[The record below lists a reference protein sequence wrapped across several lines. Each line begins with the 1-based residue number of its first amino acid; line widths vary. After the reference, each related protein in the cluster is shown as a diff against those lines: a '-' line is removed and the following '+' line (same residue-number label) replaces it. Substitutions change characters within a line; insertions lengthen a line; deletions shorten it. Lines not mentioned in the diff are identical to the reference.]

1 MIRCIAID
9 DEPLA
14 LDVLE
19 DFIAQVP
26 FLELVKTCQ
35 SAVEA
40 LELLHKEKI
49 QLIFLD
55 IQMPQIS
62 GVQFLKSLEKRP
74 KVIFTTAYSDYAL
87 EGFNL
92 DAVDYLLKPFTFER
106 FLKAVNKAYQQINL
120 QPAEAGSAPPETV
133 QPVPKDYMFVK
144 SGYDIIKVRYDEIR
158 YIEGLKDYVKI
169 HTDGKTIVSLMSMK
183 ALVEE
188 LPDNFVRVHRSFI
201 VNFERITLVQKRKV
215 HIQQVEIPIGEV
227 YRDAFLEKL
236 KQER

>member
-19 DFIAQVP
+19 DFVQQVP
-26 FLELVKTCQ
+26 FLELVRTCQ

-40 LELLHKEKI
+40 LEILHQENI

-62 GVQFLKSLEKRP
+62 GVQFLKSLERRP
-74 KVIFTTAYSDYAL
+74 KVIFTTAYPDYAL

-106 FLKAVNKAYQQINL
+106 FLKAVNKAYQQINIMNTGENV
-120 QPAEAGSAPPETV
+120 AEK
-133 QPVPKDYMFVK
+133 PVTKDYMFVK
-144 SGYDIIKVRYDEIR
+144 SGYDIIRIQYNDIR

-183 ALVEE
+183 ILAEE
-188 LPDNFVRVHRSFI
+188 LPQQFVRIHRSFI
-201 VNFERITLVQKRKV
+201 VNFERITLVQKKKV
-215 HIQQVEIPIGEV
+215 HIQSVEIPIGEV
-227 YRDAFLEKL
+227 YREAFLDKL
-236 KQER
+236 RQER

>member
-40 LELLHKEKI
+40 LELLHQEKI

-62 GVQFLKSLEKRP
+62 GVQFLRSLDQRP

-106 FLKAVNKAYQQINL
+106 FLKAVNKAYQQL
-120 QPAEAGSAPPETV
+120 HLPPPEPAGEKAPP
-133 QPVPKDYMFVK
+133 PAKDYMFVK
-144 SGYDIIKVRYDEIR
+144 SGYDIIRVRYDEIR

-183 ALVEE
+183 ALAEE
-188 LPDNFVRVHRSFI
+188 LPANFVRVHRSFI
-201 VNFERITLVQKRKV
+201 VNFERITLVQKRKIY
-215 HIQQVEIPIGEV
+215 IQKVEIPIGEV
-227 YRDAFLEKL
+227 YREAFLEKL

>member
-40 LELLHKEKI
+40 LELLHHEKI

-106 FLKAVNKAYQQINL
+106 FLKAVNKAYQQIHLKPVDSATPEKNL
-120 QPAEAGSAPPETV
+120 PQPKE
-133 QPVPKDYMFVK
+133 YMFVK

-169 HTDGKTIVSLMSMK
+169 HTNGKTIISLMSMK
-183 ALVEE
+183 VLAEE
-188 LPDNFVRVHRSFI
+188 LPGNFVRVHRSFI

-227 YRDAFLEKL
+227 YREAFLEKL

>member
-19 DFIAQVP
+19 DFIEQVP
-26 FLELVKTCQ
+26 FLELVQTCQ

-40 LELLHKEKI
+40 LELLHKENI

-62 GVQFLKSLEKRP
+62 GVQFLKSLDKRP

-106 FLKAVNKAYQQINL
+106 FLKAVNKAYQQINM
-120 QPAEAGSAPPETV
+120 QPTDTTSPEDVPP
-133 QPVPKDYMFVK
+133 QPKEYMFVK

-183 ALVEE
+183 VLAEE
-188 LPDNFVRVHRSFI
+188 LPENFVRVHRSFI
-201 VNFERITLVQKRKV
+201 VNFERITLVKKRKV

-227 YRDAFLEKL
+227 YREAFLEKL

>member
-1 MIRCIAID
+1 MKCIAID

-19 DFIAQVP
+19 DFIGQVP

-40 LELLHKEKI
+40 LELLHKEQI
-49 QLIFLD
+49 HLIFLD
-55 IQMPQIS
+55 IQMPQIT
-62 GVQFLKSLEKRP
+62 GVQFLKSLDKRP

-106 FLKAVNKAYQQINL
+106 FLKAVNKAYQQVNL
-120 QPAEAGSAPPETV
+120 TPLESASDETAAPP
-133 QPVPKDYMFVK
+133 PKEYMFVK
-144 SGYDIIKVRYDEIR
+144 SGYDIVKVRYDQIR

-183 ALVEE
+183 SLAEE
-188 LPDNFVRVHRSFI
+188 LPENFVRVHRSFI
-201 VNFERITLVQKRKV
+201 INFECISLVKKRKV
-215 HIQQVEIPIGEV
+215 HIQGVEIPIGEV
-227 YRDAFLEKL
+227 YREAFLEKL
-236 KQER
+236 KQE

>member
-19 DFIAQVP
+19 DFISKVP
-26 FLELVKTCQ
+26 FLKLFKTCQ

-40 LELLHKEKI
+40 IEVLHQENI

-62 GVQFLKSLEKRP
+62 GVQFLKSLDQRP

-106 FLKAVNKAYQQINL
+106 FLKAVNKAYQQINMQL
-120 QPAEAGSAPPETV
+120 VPGEQPAAAV
-133 QPVPKDYMFVK
+133 KDYMFVK
-144 SGYDIIKVRYDEIR
+144 SGYDIIKVQYDHIR

-169 HTDGKTIVSLMSMK
+169 HTDEKIVVSLMSMK
-183 ALVEE
+183 TLADD
-188 LPDNFVRVHRSFI
+188 LPAHFIRVHRSFI
-201 VNFERITLVQKRKV
+201 VNFARITLVQKRKIF
-215 HIQQVEIPIGEV
+215 IQKVEIPIGEV

>member
-1 MIRCIAID
+1 MINCIAID

-19 DFIAQVP
+19 DFISQVP
-26 FLELVKTCQ
+26 FLKLVKTCQ

-40 LELLHKEKI
+40 IELLHQENV

-62 GVQFLKSLEKRP
+62 GVQFLKSLDKAP

-106 FLKAVNKAYQQINL
+106 FLKAVNKAYQQINI
-120 QPAEAGSAPPETV
+120 PAASVAEATPPV
-133 QPVPKDYMFVK
+133 KDYMFVK
-144 SGYDIIKVRYDEIR
+144 SGYDIVKVRYEQIR

-169 HTDGKTIVSLMSMK
+169 HTDEKIVVSLMSMK
-183 ALVEE
+183 TLADE
-188 LPDNFVRVHRSFI
+188 LPERFVRVHRSFI

-215 HIQQVEIPIGEV
+215 FIQEVEIPIGEV
-227 YRDAFLEKL
+227 YREAFLEKL

>member
-1 MIRCIAID
+1 MIKCIAID

-19 DFIAQVP
+19 DFTSKVP
-26 FLELVKTCQ
+26 FLHLVRTCQ

-40 LELLHKEKI
+40 LEFLHQENI

-62 GVQFLKSLEKRP
+62 GVQFLKSLEHRP

-106 FLKAVNKAYQQINL
+106 FLKAVNKAYQQINMQAPAPK
-120 QPAEAGSAPPETV
+120 QPSVAV
-133 QPVPKDYMFVK
+133 KDYMFVK
-144 SGYDIIKVRYDEIR
+144 SGYDIIKVYYQNIR

-169 HTDGKTIVSLMSMK
+169 HTDEKIVVSLMSMK
-183 ALVEE
+183 VLADE
-188 LPDNFVRVHRSFI
+188 LPDRFVRVHRSFI
-201 VNFERITLVQKRKV
+201 VNFERINLVQKRKIF
-215 HIQQVEIPIGEV
+215 IQKVEIPIGEV

-236 KQER
+236 KQES

>member
-19 DFIAQVP
+19 DFISKVP
-26 FLELVKTCQ
+26 FLKLFKTCQ

-40 LELLHKEKI
+40 IEVLHQENI

-62 GVQFLKSLEKRP
+62 GVQFLKSLEQRP

-106 FLKAVNKAYQQINL
+106 FLKAVNKAYQQINMQL
-120 QPAEAGSAPPETV
+120 VAGDQPNPAV
-133 QPVPKDYMFVK
+133 KDYMFVK
-144 SGYDIIKVRYDEIR
+144 SGYDIIKVQYKQIR

-169 HTDGKTIVSLMSMK
+169 HTDEKIVVSLMSMK
-183 ALVEE
+183 TLADD
-188 LPDNFVRVHRSFI
+188 LPAHFIRVHRSFI

-215 HIQQVEIPIGEV
+215 FIQKVEIPIGEV

-236 KQER
+236 RQER

>member
-19 DFIAQVP
+19 DFISKVP
-26 FLELVKTCQ
+26 FLKLFTTCQ

-40 LELLHKEKI
+40 IEILHQENI

-74 KVIFTTAYSDYAL
+74 KVIFTTAYTDYAL

-106 FLKAVNKAYQQINL
+106 FLKAVNKAYQQINIQRVSE
-120 QPAEAGSAPPETV
+120 QPDIV
-133 QPVPKDYMFVK
+133 VKDYMFVK
-144 SGYDIIKVRYDEIR
+144 SGYDIVKVHYKNIR

-169 HTDGKTIVSLMSMK
+169 HTDEKIVISLMSMK
-183 ALVEE
+183 TLADD
-188 LPDNFVRVHRSFI
+188 LPDHFVRVHRSFI
-201 VNFERITLVQKRKV
+201 VNFARITLVQKRKIF
-215 HIQQVEIPIGEV
+215 IQKVEIPIGEV
-227 YRDAFLEKL
+227 YRDTFLEKL

>member
-19 DFIAQVP
+19 DFIKKVP
-26 FLELVKTCQ
+26 FLQLVKCCQ

-40 LELLHKEKI
+40 IELLHQENI

-62 GVQFLKSLEKRP
+62 GVQFLKSLEHRP

-106 FLKAVNKAYQQINL
+106 FLKAVNKAYQQINM
-120 QPAEAGSAPPETV
+120 QTAPPEQAAPLV
-133 QPVPKDYMFVK
+133 KDYMFVK
-144 SGYDIIKVRYDEIR
+144 SGYDIIKVHYKDIR

-169 HTDGKTIVSLMSMK
+169 HTDEKVVVSLMSMK
-183 ALVEE
+183 TLADD
-188 LPDNFVRVHRSFI
+188 LPEQFIRVHRSFI

-215 HIQQVEIPIGEV
+215 FIQKVEIPIGEV
-227 YRDAFLEKL
+227 YRDAFFERL